1 MYNPHTVEQYHIYS
15 YLKEKFYLEYCL
27 LSPLSRS
34 SMLIEDMAGGKAA
47 FGYENGAVREIA
59 LPPPPDPEQVKA
71 FLKGFQALEP
81 KPCLTDFE
89 GITRWWLDHPNP
101 LTYQMALGLPDDLY
115 RHFLTHE
122 VLEDEAVYQLAA
134 KKAVTESEFLD
145 ICLWYHNGHFRDHWF
160 GQTGLDGT
168 GDIYCL
174 TRHYGTADAR
184 EMEFYLINDYYRY
197 MKQISEQNQ

>member
-1 MYNPHTVEQYHIYS
+1 MFKPRTVSQYKIHRF
-15 YLKEKFYLEYCL
+15 LKERFYLEHCL
-27 LSPLSRS
+27 VSPLSRS
-34 SMLIEDMAGGKAA
+34 ALLLEDQNGMQMAFVWKDGSVQPAKTPA
-47 FGYENGAVREIA
+47 
-59 LPPPPDPEQVKA
+59 PPDADTVRA
-71 FLKGFQALEP
+71 FWKQLKEHPPRLKDYE
-81 KPCLTDFE
+81 E
-89 GITRWWLDHPNP
+89 ITAWWLNHPNP

-134 KKAVTESEFLD
+134 KKTVTESEFLD
-145 ICLWYHNGHFRDHWF
+145 ICLWYHNGHFRNHWF